1 MTVRVVVA
9 DDQELV
15 RSGFAMI
22 LDAQPDID
30 VVAEAGDGAAAVA
43 AVRRHEPH
51 VALLDIRMPLMDGI
65 EACRA
70 ITAASACRTVMLTT
84 FDSDEYL
91 HEALHAGASGFL
103 LKDVRRDDLVH
114 AVRVV
119 AAGDSLLAP
128 AVTRRLIEEYTRASS
143 RARPAPSARLDALTA
158 RERETLL
165 QLARGLSNA
174 EIAAALVVSEH
185 TVKTHVGNVLA
196 KLGLRDRVQA
206 VVCAYET
213 GLITAGTPGLSV
225 APSPGGDGPV
235 DSPAPARDRPAG
247 DRSLR

>member
-1 MTVRVVVA
+1 MTIRVVVA

-22 LDAQPDID
+22 LDAQPDIE
-30 VVAEAGDGAAAVA
+30 VVAEAGDGAEAVE
-43 AVRRHEPH
+43 AVRRLAPD
-51 VALLDIRMPLMDGI
+51 VALLDIRMPRTDGI

-70 ITAASACRTVMLTT
+70 ISAESGCRTVMLTT
-84 FDSDEYL
+84 FDTDAYVY
-91 HEALHAGASGFL
+91 EALHAGASGFL

-128 AVTRRLIEEYTRASS
+128 SVARRLVEQYTAGGPRRSD
-143 RARPAPSARLDALTA
+143 PRLDVLTG

-165 QLARGLSNA
+165 LLARGLSNA
-174 EIAAALVVSEH
+174 EIAAELVVSDH

-196 KLGLRDRVQA
+196 KLGLRDRIQA
-206 VVCAYET
+206 VICAYET
-213 GLITAGTPGLSV
+213 GLVAAGSPPPGGGAGP
-225 APSPGGDGPV
+225 APSPGLG
-235 DSPAPARDRPAG
+235 RN
-247 DRSLR
+247 

>member
-1 MTVRVVVA
+1 MTIRVVVA

-22 LDAQPDID
+22 LDAQPDIE
-30 VVAEAGDGAAAVA
+30 VVAEAGDGAEAVE
-43 AVRRHEPH
+43 AVRRLAPD
-51 VALLDIRMPLMDGI
+51 VALLDIRMPRTDGI

-70 ITAASACRTVMLTT
+70 ISAESGCRTVMLTT
-84 FDSDEYL
+84 FDTDAYVY
-91 HEALHAGASGFL
+91 EALHAGASGFL

-128 AVTRRLIEEYTRASS
+128 SVARRLVEQYTAGGPRRSD
-143 RARPAPSARLDALTA
+143 PRLDVLTG

-165 QLARGLSNA
+165 LLARGLSNA
-174 EIAAALVVSEH
+174 EIAAELVVSDH

-196 KLGLRDRVQA
+196 KLGLRDRIQA
-206 VVCAYET
+206 VICAYET
-213 GLITAGTPGLSV
+213 GLVAAGSPPPGGGAGP
-225 APSPGGDGPV
+225 APSPGPG
-235 DSPAPARDRPAG
+235 RN
-247 DRSLR
+247 